1 MLNSKINTIKYSY
14 IIYSTVPMTQTYID
28 AERYTPYMNI
38 VMHVYQCCLTGSP
51 KACRCTKLSMT
62 KGNVRPHPTNQQQQ
76 QRKQN

>member
-28 AERYTPYMNI
+28 AERYTPYMNSPACVPVLPI
-38 VMHVYQCCLTGSP
+38 TGSP

-76 QRKQN
+76 RKQN